1 MTEISA
7 TSPNEEEQEQ
17 EISIRDFMKT
27 LKQFTENMQLMFQ
40 KHATALSTTQ
50 SSAPHR
56 SRIDEKDSNDASQEE
71 SHDRAIHEKTPSAS
85 RKRKCVNQVTHNN
98 SQDTVTLH
106 PSDSDSY
113 LSEDSICQ
121 RNDSKDPLSKY
132 SRVDSDVEVVKQIKI
147 THTRISLHLSKKTL
161 THLRH

>member
-17 EISIRDFMKT
+17 EISIRNFMKT
-27 LKQFTENMQLMFQ
+27 LKQFMENMQLMFQ
-40 KHATALSTTQ
+40 KHATASSTTQ

-56 SRIDEKDSNDASQEE
+56 SRVNEKDSNDASQEE
-71 SHDRAIHEKTPSAS
+71 NHDRAIHEKTPSAS
-85 RKRKCVNQVTHNN
+85 RKRKCVNQVIHNN
-98 SQDTVTLH
+98 SQDTV
-106 PSDSDSY
+106 
-113 LSEDSICQ
+113 ICQ
-121 RNDSKDPLSKY
+121 RNNSKDPLSKY

-161 THLRH
+161 AHL